1 LNTTYKIIPE
11 GKYKGKRLYDELK
24 HDGSDILP
32 SEIEAFFKNALDN
45 NYKIFVFN
53 CISNH
58 SIKIPQNDL
67 DFFKKILDYNEG
79 EKVYE
84 AYKFSN
90 EVLKIKELQY
100 FDIKQL
106 YGIAIKSD
114 KIGALFIN
122 PFLENNNYCFNI
134 CLVVTSDFNIN
145 DILNLNFNL
154 IKINSVNKYI
164 NVNNLVSGFFQNL
177 YDLNNTQFKDYIV
190 TWKELNQTRPYDRL
204 ELPERIEYN
213 DYCDLYLKLV
223 RNNPDLSFEDMKK
236 KLDSLEKKWSD
247 KEIELWDIEL
257 YKNFHFRKLCM
268 HFYFFHEILL
278 NDCVFYTNF
287 FQITN
292 VVKADIDEDNSL
304 KIDYD
309 ELQPYS
315 LECLFVND
323 PYMLFSITLP
333 VYQWKK
339 K

>member
-1 LNTTYKIIPE
+1 LNTIYKIIPE

-24 HDGSDILP
+24 HDGSDVLP
-32 SEIEAFFKNALDN
+32 SEMGAFFRHSLDN

-58 SIKIPQNDL
+58 NIKIPENDL
-67 DFFKKILDYNEG
+67 DFLKKILDSDKD

-84 AYKFSN
+84 VYKFSN
-90 EVLKIKELQY
+90 EVIKIKELQY

-106 YGIAIKSD
+106 YNIAIKSD

-122 PFLENNNYCFNI
+122 PFLEKNFYCFNI

-145 DILNLNFNL
+145 DILSLNFNL
-154 IKINSVNKYI
+154 IKVNSINEYTNT
-164 NVNNLVSGFFQNL
+164 NNLVSEFFYNL
-177 YDLNNTQFKDYIV
+177 RDLNNIQFKDYIV
-190 TWKELNQTRPYDRL
+190 TWKELNQTRPYDVL

-223 RNNPDLSFEDMKK
+223 RDNPDLSFEDMKK
-236 KLDSLEKKWSD
+236 KLDFLKEKWFD
-247 KEIELWDIEL
+247 KQIELWDVEL
-257 YKNFHFRKLCM
+257 SKKFYFSKLCM
-268 HFYFFHEILL
+268 HFYFFHAILL

-287 FQITN
+287 FQITG
-292 VVKADIDEDNSL
+292 VVKADIDEDNNL

-315 LECLFVND
+315 LECLFEND
-323 PYMLFSITLP
+323 PYKLFSITLP